1 MVTEGVYSI
10 VRHPMYLT
18 TTLFALALPFLLLNY
33 VASFPFLII
42 PVGLYYRSKKEEQLW
57 IKQFGK
63 KYVSYKATT
72 PGIIPRLCPKKF
84 SILKLN

>member
-1 MVTEGVYSI
+1 LGDNLSINPRIRGGHQMVTEGVYSI

-42 PVGLYYRSKKEEQLW
+42 PVGLYYRSKKEEQL
-57 IKQFGK
+57 
-63 KYVSYKATT
+63 
-72 PGIIPRLCPKKF
+72 
-84 SILKLN
+84 